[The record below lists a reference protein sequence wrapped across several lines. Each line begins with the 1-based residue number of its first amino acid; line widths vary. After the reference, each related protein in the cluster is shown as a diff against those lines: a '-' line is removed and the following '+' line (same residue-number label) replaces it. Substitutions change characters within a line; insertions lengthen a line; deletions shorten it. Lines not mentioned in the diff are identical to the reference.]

1 MVVIGID
8 LAGKETNPTGI
19 CILHN
24 KEIQTRVLYRD
35 EEIIS
40 TVNREQ
46 PEIVAI
52 DAPLS
57 TGIRL
62 CDKMLREYGVLPA
75 NYPGMTTLAERGM
88 RIARTLEHFNVIEV
102 SAKVTR
108 RLLGFVEKEPIKV
121 QKKLIEMGFS
131 GDVVSKKLSPDEID
145 AILCAIT
152 GQLHLLG
159 KTKEIGNKN
168 DKIVIPDVNI

>member
-19 CILHN
+19 CILNN
-24 KEIQTRVLYRD
+24 KEIRTYIRHSD
-35 EEIIS
+35 EEIVS
-40 TVNREQ
+40 TVNKEQ

-75 NYPGMTTLAERGM
+75 NYPGMNTLAERGM
-88 RIARTLEHFNVIEV
+88 RIAKRLENFNVIEV
-102 SAKVTR
+102 SVEVTR
-108 RLLGFVEKEPIKV
+108 RLLGFVEKEPIKI
-121 QKKLIEMGFS
+121 QKKLVEMGFS
-131 GDVVSKKLSPDEID
+131 GDVVVKKLSADEID

-152 GQLHLLG
+152 GELHILG
-159 KTKEIGNKN
+159 KTKEIGNKK
-168 DKIVIPDVNI
+168 DRIVVPDVNI